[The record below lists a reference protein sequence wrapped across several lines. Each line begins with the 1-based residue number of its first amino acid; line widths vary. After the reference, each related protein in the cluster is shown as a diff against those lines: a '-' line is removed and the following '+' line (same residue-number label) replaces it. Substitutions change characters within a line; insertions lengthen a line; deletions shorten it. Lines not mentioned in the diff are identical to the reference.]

1 MRNVA
6 MAAVCFETV
15 VTNRWHSVQVLGLLD
30 TGRCCMC
37 YVQCL

>member
-1 MRNVA
+1 
-6 MAAVCFETV
+6 
-15 VTNRWHSVQVLGLLD
+15 VQVLGLLD